1 MAIMLPK
8 QQKAVDKGA
17 SITAKKINAQIDV
30 IVNNGP
36 KYNDGKYQAD
46 YSQSHAKVRKRKGYQ
61 TGYTDLQMDR
71 KSVMQRST
79 IKYGEGVYQLT
90 FMPMVIR
97 DGLTA
102 DQLFYFHNWGEGN
115 NPRRQLFPDTKGGK
129 AGGQTVA
136 IGSSG
141 IEPSNQL
148 NPSDRI
154 PKEFVEEAKREIKK
168 ILMRWADKVEPLLRR
183 CKAVCRPL

>member
-17 SITAKKINAQIDV
+17 SITAKKINAQVDV

-36 KYNDGKYQAD
+36 KYNDGKYQTE
-46 YSQSHAKVRKRKGYQ
+46 YSQSHAKVRKRRGYQ

-136 IGSSG
+136 IDSSG

-168 ILMRWADKVEPLLRR
+168 ILMR
-183 CKAVCRPL
+183 